1 MAKIGNFRKNS
12 FCIPND
18 KNILLGYA
26 IYCVTR
32 TQTVNFFLEP
42 DFMETFFTF
51 AFGRLQNSKE
61 FFNFINSIKDEN
73 YIKTL
78 QLMLVQTAG
87 LEIANFDNLAL
98 ALAQLKSSNP
108 EFVYKTIDLILCES
122 ISDLK
127 VKIIF

>member
-1 MAKIGNFRKNS
+1 
-12 FCIPND
+12 
-18 KNILLGYA
+18 
-26 IYCVTR
+26 
-32 TQTVNFFLEP
+32 
-42 DFMETFFTF
+42 METFFTF